1 MKALVHAG
9 TTGMEGLSLKEIE
22 KVEPGKGEVRVRLKT
37 AGMNHRDLIILE
49 RHKGT
54 EPPLILGSDG
64 AGIIDAVGEG
74 VEGAN
79 PGDEVIINPGLGWRE
94 KSDAP
99 PAGFEIL
106 GHPFHGTFGEYVV
119 IPAENAVPKPAF
131 LTWEEAGVLSLAAL
145 TAYRV
150 LFTRAKIK
158 AGMKILIP
166 GIGGGVATLM
176 LQMAKAAGATVYVS
190 SRSEQKCTSALEMG
204 ADQAFDSNGDWKK
217 ALGGEKMDVVIE
229 SVGAATFN
237 KSLSQLRAGG
247 TVVTFGASA
256 GDTVDLNLRSFFYGQ
271 FNLLGSTM
279 GSAEEHREMLSF
291 IEAHN
296 IRPVID
302 QMFSL
307 TDYKAAF
314 DKLDKAEQL
323 GKIGF
328 IVS

>member
-9 TTGMEGLSLKEIE
+9 TTGMEGLSLTEVEKE
-22 KVEPGKGEVRVRLKT
+22 EPGKGEVRVRLKT

-49 RHKGT
+49 RHKSS
-54 EPPLILGSDG
+54 EPPLIIGSDG
-64 AGIIDAVGEG
+64 AGIIDSVGEG
-74 VEGAN
+74 VEGVG
-79 PGDEVIINPGLGWRE
+79 PGDEVIINPALGWRD

-99 PAGFEIL
+99 PEGFEIL
-106 GHPFHGTFGEYVV
+106 GHPFHGTFAEYVV

-131 LTWEEAGVLSLAAL
+131 LTWEEAGVVSLAAL

-176 LQMAKAAGATVYVS
+176 LQMAKAAGATVFVS
-190 SRSEQKCTSALEMG
+190 SRSEQKCENALELG
-204 ADQAFDSNGDWKK
+204 ADKAFSSNGDWEK

-237 KSLSQLRAGG
+237 KSLSQLRTGG
-247 TVVTFGASA
+247 TLVTFGASA

-271 FNLLGSTM
+271 YNLLGSTL
-279 GSAEEHREMLSF
+279 GSGDEHREMLSF
-291 IEAHN
+291 IEEHN

-302 QMFSL
+302 QMFDLS
-307 TDYKAAF
+307 DYEEAF
-314 DKLDKAEQL
+314 GKLDKAEQL

-328 IVS
+328 VIS